1 MKVNLELYSPQMLN
15 VFQKALRCAKEKGHR
30 FLGSEHLLWGLAK
43 ETGFITEI
51 LGKYGLDANLIGEY
65 ISRYDNGA
73 ASGIGARAIQ
83 MSGEADTVLGLAQDR
98 AKEAGHEKTEPEDL
112 LYGIAGAKE
121 SAAAQLLASFDI
133 SLEDLKKDL
142 EENQNQKLFWE
153 EEMEETEEEGDS
165 LLWKFGKNMTEKAS
179 QDEYDPVIGREDVV
193 DRLIQVLSRRTKNN
207 PV

>member
-1 MKVNLELYSPQMLN
+1 M
-15 VFQKALRCAKEKGHR
+15 
-30 FLGSEHLLWGLAK
+30 
-43 ETGFITEI
+43 
-51 LGKYGLDANLIGEY
+51 GKYGLDANLIGEY

-142 EENQNQKLFWE
+142 EENQNQKLFGKKKWKNQRKKE
-153 EEMEETEEEGDS
+153 IPCFGS
-165 LLWKFGKNMTEKAS
+165 LGK
-179 QDEYDPVIGREDVV
+179 YDGKSVAG
-193 DRLIQVLSRRTKNN
+193 
-207 PV
+207 